1 MWKVPSERV
10 TLDLDGPSVE
20 VEPIRSW
27 NIHLESLHAWRVVAD
42 AEKPEAKYVAL
53 TKLYEQFVFEAQ
65 PTWDIA
71 DHRGPVPTTARGMAR
86 IPLDLQL
93 AILAGW
99 VDSYVVAEKPE
110 REPLPFSVVESDAP
124 SAVDAIFP
132 SGPVNRELKRRLRK
146 VA

>member
-1 MWKVPSERV
+1 VWKVPSERV

-53 TKLYEQFVFEAQ
+53 TKLYEQFIFEAQ

-71 DHRGPVPTTARGMAR
+71 DHRGPVPATARGMAR

-93 AILAGW
+93 AILAAW
-99 VDSYVVAEKPE
+99 VDSYGVKQE
-110 REPLPFSVVESDAP
+110 REPLPFSVIESDAP
-124 SAVDAIFP
+124 SAVDAVFP
-132 SGPVNRELKRRLRK
+132 PSTPVNRELKRRLRK